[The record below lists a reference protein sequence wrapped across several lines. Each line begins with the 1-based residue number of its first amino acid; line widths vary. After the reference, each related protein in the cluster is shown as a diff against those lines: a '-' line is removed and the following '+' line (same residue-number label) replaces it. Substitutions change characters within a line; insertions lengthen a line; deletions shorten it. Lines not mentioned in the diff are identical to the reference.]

1 MMQAFHLFTADVRG
15 DCRNT
20 VYPHV
25 VEISTLAQLQ
35 QAAQYDHVGAAF
47 KDNHRS
53 NEGFLW
59 ADCLIADV
67 DNAAGEV
74 VEPAQIADDL
84 PDVQHY
90 VLYSRHHLLAKGT
103 APAVPRF
110 HVLFPIERTESR
122 EQLEGL
128 KRALCSH
135 FPYYDAACV
144 DGARFFFGVQQP
156 QGEAVDGLFT
166 LDEMLDHETEAP
178 PEEHAAVF
186 ADAIP
191 QGSRN
196 DTLSAY
202 ALKVL
207 KALGADNGKARQQF
221 EAKAAQCVPLLDD
234 DELETI
240 WRAAVRAY
248 RAKVANKPDYLDPT
262 AYALQGLQGGST
274 DAAGLRPS
282 DYSNLAQA
290 RIFERR
296 NAGEVLYNSGLGWL
310 VWDNSKFAADEAA
323 AHRRFHALTD
333 AQIVQARED
342 IKAAAAAGIEDGSN
356 AKAKQDAA
364 KAFAKFVIAQRSGAA
379 IRATLGEAQ
388 HLCDVSVEKLDSNAF
403 LLNCPGCTVDLK
415 TGKARP
421 NDPADKCTKACA
433 VDPGSTGAPLWLD
446 FVRRFTC
453 GDEALTDYLQMVA
466 GAAAVGHVYQEQLI
480 IAYGSGGNGKSTF
493 FNVLARV
500 LGSYAGTLSADALTA
515 NPNRNKL
522 PELAELRGKRLVLA
536 AELEEGTRLDVSML
550 KRLCSTDAVH
560 AEPKYKQPFEF
571 IPSHTCV
578 LFTNFLPKVG
588 SSDAGTWSRLVV
600 VPCRAKFRNTSGEIK
615 DMAGHLFDHAGGAV
629 LSWIIEGAR
638 RFIAADF
645 KLDPPPCVREAVE
658 QYRREN
664 DWLAHF
670 LEDCCEIGPNFS
682 APGGVLAATYR
693 EWSKRTGEFPRRND
707 ELKAALEERG
717 IIWRKTR
724 TGNFYYGLQMRP
736 DWF

>member
-1 MMQAFHLFTADVRG
+1 MQAFHLFTADVRG
-15 DCRNT
+15 DRRNT
-20 VYPHV
+20 VYPRA
-25 VEISTLAQLQ
+25 VEINTLAQLQ

-47 KDNHRS
+47 KDNRRQ

-67 DNAAGEV
+67 DNAAGDV
-74 VEPAQIADDL
+74 VVPAQIADDL

-90 VLYSRHHLLAKGT
+90 ILFSRHHLLAKGT

-110 HVLFPIERTESR
+110 HVLFPIDRTEDR

-128 KRALCSH
+128 KRALCSR

-144 DGARFFFGVQQP
+144 DGARFFFGTECP
-156 QGEAVDGLFT
+156 QGGAVDGLFT
-166 LDEMLDHETEAP
+166 LDEVLDPETEAP
-178 PEEHAAVF
+178 PEEHAAASVEV
-186 ADAIP
+186 IP

-207 KALGADNGKARQQF
+207 KAKGADDGTARQLF
-221 EAKAAQCVPLLDD
+221 DAKAAQCVPPLDD

-262 AYALQGLQGGST
+262 AYALQGLQEGST

-296 NAGEVLYNSGLGWL
+296 NAGEVLYSAGLGWL
-310 VWDNSKFAADEAA
+310 VWDGSKFAADESA

-333 AQIVQARED
+333 AQIVQAREEV
-342 IKAAAAAGIEDGSN
+342 KAAAAAGIEDSSN

-388 HLCDVSVEKLDSNAF
+388 HLCDVPTEKLDSNAF

-433 VDPGSTGAPLWLD
+433 VDPGSTGAPLWQT
-446 FVRRFTC
+446 FVQRFTC
-453 GDEALTDYLQMVA
+453 GDAALADYLQRVA

-600 VPCRAKFRNTSGEIK
+600 VPCRAKFRNEAGEIK

-658 QYRREN
+658 EYKADN

-670 LEDCCEIGPNFS
+670 LEDCCEIGKDYS
-682 APGGVLAATYR
+682 EKSGVVLATYR
-693 EWSKRTGEFPRRND
+693 EWSTRMGEFPRRQD
-707 ELKAALEERG
+707 EFKAALEGVG
-717 IIWRKTR
+717 IRWKKTKQ
-724 TGNFYYGLQMRP
+724 GNFYRGLKLLP
-736 DWF
+736 EWF

>member
-1 MMQAFHLFTADVRG
+1 MQAFHLFTADVRG
-15 DCRNT
+15 DRRNT
-20 VYPHV
+20 VYPHA
-25 VEISTLAQLQ
+25 VEINTLAQLQ

-47 KDNHRS
+47 KDNRRQ

-67 DNAAGEV
+67 DNAAGDV

-110 HVLFPIERTESR
+110 HVIFPIERTESR

-128 KRALCSH
+128 KRALCSR
-135 FPYYDAACV
+135 FPYYDSACV
-144 DGARFFFGVQQP
+144 DGARFFFGTEQP
-156 QGEAVDGLFT
+156 QGEAVNGLFT
-166 LDEMLDHETEAP
+166 LDEVLDPETETP
-178 PEEHAAVF
+178 PEEPAAAF
-186 ADAIP
+186 ADIIP

-356 AKAKQDAA
+356 AKARQDAA
-364 KAFAKFVIAQRSGAA
+364 KAYVKFIIAQRSGAA

-388 HLCDVSVEKLDSNAF
+388 HLCDVPTEKLDSDAF

-453 GDEALTDYLQMVA
+453 GDAALAEYLQMVA
-466 GAAAVGHVYQEQLI
+466 GAAAVGHVYQ
-480 IAYGSGGNGKSTF
+480 
-493 FNVLARV
+493 
-500 LGSYAGTLSADALTA
+500 
-515 NPNRNKL
+515 
-522 PELAELRGKRLVLA
+522 
-536 AELEEGTRLDVSML
+536 
-550 KRLCSTDAVH
+550 
-560 AEPKYKQPFEF
+560 
-571 IPSHTCV
+571 
-578 LFTNFLPKVG
+578 
-588 SSDAGTWSRLVV
+588 
-600 VPCRAKFRNTSGEIK
+600 
-615 DMAGHLFDHAGGAV
+615 
-629 LSWIIEGAR
+629 
-638 RFIAADF
+638 
-645 KLDPPPCVREAVE
+645 
-658 QYRREN
+658 
-664 DWLAHF
+664 
-670 LEDCCEIGPNFS
+670 
-682 APGGVLAATYR
+682 
-693 EWSKRTGEFPRRND
+693 
-707 ELKAALEERG
+707 
-717 IIWRKTR
+717 
-724 TGNFYYGLQMRP
+724 
-736 DWF
+736 

>member
-1 MMQAFHLFTADVRG
+1 MQAFHLFTADVRG
-15 DCRNT
+15 DRRNT
-20 VYPHV
+20 VYPHA
-25 VEISTLAQLQ
+25 VEINTLAQLQ

-47 KDNHRS
+47 KDNRRQ

-67 DNAAGEV
+67 DNAAGDV

-110 HVLFPIERTESR
+110 HVIFPIERTESR

-128 KRALCSH
+128 KRALCSR
-135 FPYYDAACV
+135 FPYYDSACV
-144 DGARFFFGVQQP
+144 DGARFFFGTEQP
-156 QGEAVDGLFT
+156 QGEAVNGLFT
-166 LDEMLDHETEAP
+166 LDEVLDPETETP
-178 PEEHAAVF
+178 PEEPAAAF
-186 ADAIP
+186 ADIIP

-310 VWDNSKFAADEAA
+310 VWDDSKFAADEAA

-342 IKAAAAAGIEDGSN
+342 IKAAAAAGIEDSSN
-356 AKAKQDAA
+356 AKARQDAA
-364 KAFAKFVIAQRSGAA
+364 KAYVKFIIAQRSGAA

-388 HLCDVSVEKLDSNAF
+388 HLCDVPTEKLDSNAF
-403 LLNCPGCTVDLK
+403 LLNCPTCTVNLK

-433 VDPGSTGAPLWLD
+433 VDPGSTGAALWQT
-446 FVRRFTC
+446 FVQRFTC
-453 GDEALTDYLQMVA
+453 GDAALADYLQQVA

-480 IAYGSGGNGKSTF
+480 VAYGSGGNGKSTF

-500 LGSYAGTLSADALTA
+500 LGSYAGTLSADALTV

-658 QYRREN
+658 QYHREN

-670 LEDCCEIGPNFS
+670 LEDCCEVGKDYS

-707 ELKAALEERG
+707 ELKAALEGAG
-717 IIWRKTR
+717 IRWRKTMN
-724 TGNFYYGLQMRP
+724 GAVYYGLQLRP

>member
-1 MMQAFHLFTADVRG
+1 MQAFHLFTADVRG
-15 DCRNT
+15 DRRNT
-20 VYPHV
+20 VYPRA
-25 VEISTLAQLQ
+25 VEINTLAQLQ

-47 KDNHRS
+47 KDNRRQ

-67 DNAAGEV
+67 DNAAGDV

-90 VLYSRHHLLAKGT
+90 ILFSRHHLLAKGT

-110 HVLFPIERTESR
+110 HVLFPIDRTEDR

-128 KRALCSH
+128 KRALCSR

-144 DGARFFFGVQQP
+144 DGARFFFGTECP
-156 QGEAVDGLFT
+156 QGGAVDGLFT
-166 LDEMLDHETEAP
+166 LDEVLDPETEAP
-178 PEEHAAVF
+178 PEEHAAASVEV
-186 ADAIP
+186 IP

-207 KALGADNGKARQQF
+207 KAKGADDGTARQLF
-221 EAKAAQCVPLLDD
+221 DAKAAQCVPPLDD

-262 AYALQGLQGGST
+262 AYALQGLQEGST

-296 NAGEVLYNSGLGWL
+296 NAGEVLYSAGLGWL
-310 VWDNSKFAADEAA
+310 VWDGSKFAADESAA
-323 AHRRFHALTD
+323 NRRFHALTD
-333 AQIVQARED
+333 AQIVQAREEV
-342 IKAAAAAGIEDGSN
+342 KAAAAAGIEDSSN

-364 KAFAKFVIAQRSGAA
+364 
-379 IRATLGEAQ
+379 
-388 HLCDVSVEKLDSNAF
+388 
-403 LLNCPGCTVDLK
+403 
-415 TGKARP
+415 
-421 NDPADKCTKACA
+421 
-433 VDPGSTGAPLWLD
+433 
-446 FVRRFTC
+446 
-453 GDEALTDYLQMVA
+453 
-466 GAAAVGHVYQEQLI
+466 
-480 IAYGSGGNGKSTF
+480 
-493 FNVLARV
+493 
-500 LGSYAGTLSADALTA
+500 
-515 NPNRNKL
+515 
-522 PELAELRGKRLVLA
+522 KRLVLA

-600 VPCRAKFRNTSGEIK
+600 VPCRAKFRNEAGEIK

-658 QYRREN
+658 EYKADN

-670 LEDCCEIGPNFS
+670 LEDCCEIGKDYS
-682 APGGVLAATYR
+682 EKSGVVLATYR
-693 EWSKRTGEFPRRND
+693 EWSTRMGEFPRRQD
-707 ELKAALEERG
+707 EFKAALEGVG
-717 IIWRKTR
+717 IRWKKTKQ
-724 TGNFYYGLQMRP
+724 GNFYRGLKLLP
-736 DWF
+736 EWF

>member
-1 MMQAFHLFTADVRG
+1 MQAFHLVTADVRG
-15 DCRNT
+15 DRRNT
-20 VYPHV
+20 VYPHA
-25 VEISTLAQLQ
+25 VEINTLAQLQ

-47 KDNHRS
+47 KDNRRQ

-67 DNAAGEV
+67 DNAAGDV

-110 HVLFPIERTESR
+110 HVIFPIERTEDR

-166 LDEMLDHETEAP
+166 LDEMLDPETEAP
-178 PEEHAAVF
+178 PEEHAAASVEV
-186 ADAIP
+186 IQ

-207 KALGADNGKARQQF
+207 KAKGADDGTARQLF
-221 EAKAAQCVPLLDD
+221 DAKAAQCVPPLDD
-234 DELETI
+234 EEITTI

-248 RAKVANKPDYLDPT
+248 KAKVASRADYLDPT
-262 AYALQGLQGGST
+262 AYALQGLQEGST

-388 HLCDVSVEKLDSNAF
+388 HLCDVPTEKLDRNAF

-453 GDEALTDYLQMVA
+453 GDEALAEYLQMVA

-536 AELEEGTRLDVSML
+536 AEREEGTRLDVSML

-600 VPCRAKFRNTSGEIK
+600 VPCRAKFRNEAGEIK

-645 KLDPPPCVREAVE
+645 KLDPPPCVHEAVE
-658 QYRREN
+658 QYRQEN

-670 LEDCCEIGPNFS
+670 LEDCCEVGKDYS

-707 ELKAALEERG
+707 ELKAALEGAG
-717 IIWRKTR
+717 IRWRKTMN
-724 TGNFYYGLQMRP
+724 GAVYYGLQLRP

>member
-1 MMQAFHLFTADVRG
+1 MQAFHLFTADVRG
-15 DCRNT
+15 DRRNT
-20 VYPHV
+20 VYPHA
-25 VEISTLAQLQ
+25 VEINTLAQLQ

-47 KDNHRS
+47 KDNRRQ

-67 DNAAGEV
+67 DNAAGDV

-110 HVLFPIERTESR
+110 HVIFPIERTESR
-122 EQLEGL
+122 EQLGGL
-128 KRALCSH
+128 KRALCSR
-135 FPYYDAACV
+135 FPYYDSACV
-144 DGARFFFGVQQP
+144 DGARFFFGVEQP

-166 LDEMLDHETEAP
+166 LDEMLDPETEAP
-178 PEEHAAVF
+178 PEEHAAASVEV
-186 ADAIP
+186 IP

-207 KALGADNGKARQQF
+207 KAKGADDGTARQLF
-221 EAKAAQCVPLLDD
+221 DAKAAQCVPPLDD
-234 DELETI
+234 EEITTI

-248 RAKVANKPDYLDPT
+248 EAKVASRADYLDPT

-356 AKAKQDAA
+356 AKARQDAA
-364 KAFAKFVIAQRSGAA
+364 KAYVRFIIAQRSGAA

-388 HLCDVSVEKLDSNAF
+388 HLCDVPVEKLDSNAF

-433 VDPGSTGAPLWLD
+433 VDPGSTGAALWQT
-446 FVRRFTC
+446 FVQRFTC
-453 GDEALTDYLQMVA
+453 GDAALADYLQQVA

-480 IAYGSGGNGKSTF
+480 VAYGNGKSTF

-500 LGSYAGTLSADALTA
+500 LGSYAGTLSADALTV

-658 QYRREN
+658 QYRQEN

-707 ELKAALEERG
+707 ELKAALEGVG
-717 IIWRKTR
+717 IRWKKTKQ
-724 TGNFYYGLQMRP
+724 GAIYNGLQLRP

>member
-1 MMQAFHLFTADVRG
+1 MQAFHLFTADVRG
-15 DCRNT
+15 DRRNT
-20 VYPHV
+20 VYPHA
-25 VEISTLAQLQ
+25 VEINTLAQLQ

-47 KDNHRS
+47 KDNRRQ

-67 DNAAGEV
+67 DNAAGDV

-110 HVLFPIERTESR
+110 HVLFPIERTKSR

-144 DGARFFFGVQQP
+144 DGARFFFGTEQP

-166 LDEMLDHETEAP
+166 LDEVLDPETEIP
-178 PEEHAAVF
+178 PEKPAAAF
-186 ADAIP
+186 ADTIP

-207 KALGADNGKARQQF
+207 KAKGTDDGTARQLF
-221 EAKAAQCVPLLDD
+221 DAKAAQCVPPLDD
-234 DELETI
+234 EEITTI

-248 RAKVANKPDYLDPT
+248 KAKVASRADYLDPT
-262 AYALQGLQGGST
+262 AYALQGLQEGST
-274 DAAGLRPS
+274 DVAGIRPS

-388 HLCDVSVEKLDSNAF
+388 HLCDVPVEKLDSNAF
-403 LLNCPGCTVDLK
+403 FLNCPGCTVDLK

-453 GDEALTDYLQMVA
+453 GDEALADYLQMVA

-500 LGSYAGTLSADALTA
+500 LGGYAGTLSADALTA

-658 QYRREN
+658 QYRQEN

-670 LEDCCEIGPNFS
+670 LEDCCEVGKDYS

-707 ELKAALEERG
+707 ELKAALEGAG
-717 IIWRKTR
+717 IRWRKTMN
-724 TGNFYYGLQMRP
+724 GAVYYGLQLRP

>member
-1 MMQAFHLFTADVRG
+1 MQAFHLFTADVRG
-15 DCRNT
+15 DRRNT
-20 VYPHV
+20 VYPHA
-25 VEISTLAQLQ
+25 VEINTLAQLQ

-47 KDNHRS
+47 KDDRRQ

-67 DNAAGEV
+67 DNSTGDV
-74 VEPAQIADDL
+74 VEPAQIADAL

-90 VLYSRHHLLAKGT
+90 ILYSRHHLLAKGT

-128 KRALCSH
+128 KRALCSR

-144 DGARFFFGVQQP
+144 DAARFFFGTEQP

-166 LDEMLDHETEAP
+166 LDEMLDPETETP
-178 PEEHAAVF
+178 PEAPAAAF
-186 ADAIP
+186 AEAIP

-202 ALKVL
+202 ALRVL
-207 KALGADNGKARQQF
+207 KAKSADDGTARQLF
-221 EAKAAQCVPLLDD
+221 DAKAAQCVPPLDD
-234 DELETI
+234 SELETI

-248 RAKVANKPDYLDPT
+248 RAKVANKPDYLPPT
-262 AYALQGLQGGST
+262 EYALQGLQSGSS
-274 DAAGLRPS
+274 DNNKLRPS

-290 RIFERR
+290 RIFKNR
-296 NAGEVLYNSGLGWL
+296 NEGELLYNSGLGWL
-310 VWDNSKFAADEAA
+310 VWDESKFAADESA

-333 AQIVQARED
+333 AQIVQAREEV
-342 IKAAAAAGIEDGSN
+342 KTAAAAGIEDGSN
-356 AKAKQDAA
+356 AKVRQDAA

-388 HLCDVSVEKLDSNAF
+388 HLCDVPVEKLDSNAF
-403 LLNCPGCTVDLK
+403 LLNCPGCTVDLR
-415 TGKARP
+415 TGKSKK
-421 NDPADKCTKACA
+421 NDPADLCTKSCA
-433 VDPGSTGAPLWLD
+433 VNPGTEGAALWLD
-446 FVRRFTC
+446 FVQRFTC
-453 GDEALTDYLQMVA
+453 GDAALADYLQMVA

-600 VPCRAKFRNTSGEIK
+600 VPCRAKFRNEAGEIK

-638 RFIAADF
+638 RFIAAGF
-645 KLDPPPCVREAVE
+645 KLDPPPCVRQAVE
-658 QYRREN
+658 EYRADN

-670 LEDCCEIGPNFS
+670 LGDCCEIGKDYS

-707 ELKAALEERG
+707 ELKAALEGVG
-717 IIWRKTR
+717 IRWRKTMN
-724 TGNFYYGLQMRP
+724 GAVYYGLQLRS

>member
-1 MMQAFHLFTADVRG
+1 MQAFHLFIADVRG
-15 DCRNT
+15 DRRNT
-20 VYPHV
+20 VYPHA
-25 VEISTLAQLQ
+25 VEINTLAQLQ

-47 KDNHRS
+47 KDNRRS

-67 DNAAGEV
+67 DNSTGDV

-90 VLYSRHHLLAKGT
+90 TLFSRHHLLAKGT

-128 KRALCSH
+128 KRALCSR
-135 FPYYDAACV
+135 FPYYDSACV
-144 DGARFFFGVQQP
+144 DGARFFFGVEQP

-166 LDEMLDHETEAP
+166 LDEMLDPETETP
-178 PEEHAAVF
+178 PEEPAAAF
-186 ADAIP
+186 ADVIP

-196 DTLSAY
+196 ATLSAY

-207 KALGADNGKARQQF
+207 KAKGADDGTARQLF
-221 EAKAAQCVPLLDD
+221 DAKAAQCVPPLDD
-234 DELETI
+234 DELEAL

-248 RAKVANKPDYLDPT
+248 KAKVASRADYLDPT
-262 AYALQGLQGGST
+262 AYALQGLPDGST

-296 NAGEVLYNSGLGWL
+296 NAGEVLYNAGLGWL
-310 VWDNSKFAADEAA
+310 VWDNSRFAADEAA

-333 AQIVQARED
+333 AQLVQARED
-342 IKAAAAAGIEDGSN
+342 IKAAAAAGIDGSTD

-364 KAFAKFVIAQRSGAA
+364 KAFTKFVISQRSGAA

-388 HLCDVSVEKLDSNAF
+388 HLCDVPVEKLDSNAF
-403 LLNCPGCTVDLK
+403 LLNCPKCTVDLK

-421 NDPADKCTKACA
+421 NDPADKCTKVCA
-433 VDPGSTGAPLWLD
+433 VDPGSTGAALWLD
-446 FVRRFTC
+446 FVQRFTC
-453 GDEALTDYLQMVA
+453 GDAALADYLQQVA

-480 IAYGSGGNGKSTF
+480 VAYGSGGNGKSTF

-500 LGSYAGTLSADALTA
+500 LGSYAGTLSADALTV

-571 IPSHTCV
+571 QPSHTAV

-600 VPCRAKFRNTSGEIK
+600 VPCKAKFRNTSGEIK
-615 DMAGHLFDHAGGAV
+615 DMAGHLFDYAGGAV

-658 QYRREN
+658 QYKADN

-707 ELKAALEERG
+707 ELKAALEGVG
-717 IIWRKTR
+717 IRWRKTMN
-724 TGNFYYGLQMRP
+724 GAVYYGLQLRP

>member
-615 DMAGHLFDHAGGAV
+615 AMAGHLFDHAGGAV

>member
-1 MMQAFHLFTADVRG
+1 MQAFHLFTADVRG
-15 DCRNT
+15 DRRNT
-20 VYPHV
+20 VYPHA
-25 VEISTLAQLQ
+25 VEINTLAQLQ

-47 KDNHRS
+47 KDNRRQ

-67 DNAAGEV
+67 DNAAGDV

-110 HVLFPIERTESR
+110 HVIFPIERTESR
-122 EQLEGL
+122 EQLKGL
-128 KRALCSH
+128 KRALCSR
-135 FPYYDAACV
+135 FPYYDSACV
-144 DGARFFFGVQQP
+144 DGARFFFGVEQP
-156 QGEAVDGLFT
+156 QGEAVHGLFT
-166 LDEMLDHETEAP
+166 LDEMLDPETETP
-178 PEEHAAVF
+178 PEKPAAAF

-196 DTLSAY
+196 ATLSAY

-207 KALGADNGKARQQF
+207 KAKGADDGTARQLF
-221 EAKAAQCVPLLDD
+221 DAKAAQCMPPLDD

-262 AYALQGLQGGST
+262 AYALQGLQEGST
-274 DAAGLRPS
+274 DTAGLRPS

-323 AHRRFHALTD
+323 VHRRFHALTD
-333 AQIVQARED
+333 TQIVQARED
-342 IKAAAAAGIEDGSN
+342 IKAAAAAGIEDSSN
-356 AKAKQDAA
+356 AKARQDAA
-364 KAFAKFVIAQRSGAA
+364 KAYVKFIIAQRSGAA

-403 LLNCPGCTVDLK
+403 LLNCPTCTVNLK

-433 VDPGSTGAPLWLD
+433 VDPGSTGAALWQT
-446 FVRRFTC
+446 FVQRFTC
-453 GDEALTDYLQMVA
+453 GDAALADYLQQVA

-480 IAYGSGGNGKSTF
+480 VAYGNGGNGKSTF

-500 LGSYAGTLSADALTA
+500 LGSYAGTLSADALTV

-615 DMAGHLFDHAGGAV
+615 DMTGHLFDHAGGAV

-670 LEDCCEIGPNFS
+670 LEDCCEIGKDYSVPAGQLLS
-682 APGGVLAATYR
+682 VYR
-693 EWSKRTGEFPRRND
+693 GWSQTAHEFTRRQD
-707 ELKAALEERG
+707 EFKFALEERG
-717 IIWRKTR
+717 FFRKRGTN
-724 TGNFYYGLQMRP
+724 GIFYFGLKLNK
-736 DWF
+736 DYF

>member
-1 MMQAFHLFTADVRG
+1 MQAFHLFTADVRG
-15 DCRNT
+15 DRRNT
-20 VYPHV
+20 VYPHA
-25 VEISTLAQLQ
+25 VEINTLAQLQ
-35 QAAQYDHVGAAF
+35 QAAQHDHIGAAF
-47 KDNHRS
+47 RDNRRS

-67 DNAAGEV
+67 DNSTGDV
-74 VEPAQIADDL
+74 VELAQIADDL

-90 VLYSRHHLLAKGT
+90 ILYSRHHLLAKGT

-110 HVLFPIERTESR
+110 HVLFPIDRTEDR
-122 EQLEGL
+122 AKVEGL
-128 KRALCSH
+128 KRALCSR
-135 FPYYDAACV
+135 FTYYDAACV
-144 DGARFFFGVQQP
+144 DGARFFFGTEQP
-156 QGEAVDGLFT
+156 QGEAVHGLFT
-166 LDEMLDHETEAP
+166 LDEILDPETETP
-178 PEEHAAVF
+178 PEKPAAAFV
-186 ADAIP
+186 DAIP

-207 KALGADNGKARQQF
+207 KAKGADDGTARQLF
-221 EAKAAQCVPLLDD
+221 DAKAAQCVPPLDD
-234 DELETI
+234 EELTTI

-248 RAKVANKPDYLDPT
+248 KAKVASKADYLPPT
-262 AYALQGLQGGST
+262 EYALQGLKSGSS
-274 DAAGLRPS
+274 DNNKLHPS

-290 RIFERR
+290 RIFEHR
-296 NAGEVLYNSGLGWL
+296 NAGEVLYNAGLGWL
-310 VWDNSKFAADEAA
+310 VWDESKFAADESA
-323 AHRRFHALTD
+323 AHRRFHSLTD
-333 AQIVQARED
+333 AQIVQAREEV
-342 IKAAAAAGIEDGSN
+342 KAAAAAGIEDSSN

-388 HLCDVSVEKLDSNAF
+388 HLCDVSVEKLDSDAF
-403 LLNCPGCTVDLK
+403 LLNCPTSTVNLK
-415 TGKARP
+415 TGKSKP

-433 VDPGSTGAPLWLD
+433 VDPSTEGASLWMD

-453 GDEALTDYLQMVA
+453 GDAALAEYLQMVA

-480 IAYGSGGNGKSTF
+480 VAYGSGGNGKSTF

-500 LGSYAGTLSADALTA
+500 LGSYAGTLSADALTV

-536 AELEEGTRLDVSML
+536 AELEEGMRLDISML
-550 KRLCSTDAVH
+550 KRLCSTDALHV
-560 AEPKYKQPFEF
+560 EPKYKQPFEF

-600 VPCRAKFRNTSGEIK
+600 VPCRAKFRNETGEVK
-615 DMAGHLFDHAGGAV
+615 DYAGYLFDRAGGAV

-658 QYRREN
+658 QYRQEN

-670 LEDCCEIGPNFS
+670 LEDCCEIGKDYS

-707 ELKAALEERG
+707 ELKAALEGAG
-717 IIWRKTR
+717 IRWRKTMN
-724 TGNFYYGLQMRP
+724 GAIYYGLQLRA

>member
-1 MMQAFHLFTADVRG
+1 M
-15 DCRNT
+15 
-20 VYPHV
+20 
-25 VEISTLAQLQ
+25 
-35 QAAQYDHVGAAF
+35 
-47 KDNHRS
+47 
-53 NEGFLW
+53 
-59 ADCLIADV
+59 
-67 DNAAGEV
+67 
-74 VEPAQIADDL
+74 
-84 PDVQHY
+84 
-90 VLYSRHHLLAKGT
+90 
-103 APAVPRF
+103 
-110 HVLFPIERTESR
+110 
-122 EQLEGL
+122 
-128 KRALCSH
+128 
-135 FPYYDAACV
+135 
-144 DGARFFFGVQQP
+144 
-156 QGEAVDGLFT
+156 
-166 LDEMLDHETEAP
+166 
-178 PEEHAAVF
+178 
-186 ADAIP
+186 
-191 QGSRN
+191 
-196 DTLSAY
+196 
-202 ALKVL
+202 
-207 KALGADNGKARQQF
+207 
-221 EAKAAQCVPLLDD
+221 
-234 DELETI
+234 
-240 WRAAVRAY
+240 
-248 RAKVANKPDYLDPT
+248 
-262 AYALQGLQGGST
+262 
-274 DAAGLRPS
+274 
-282 DYSNLAQA
+282 
-290 RIFERR
+290 
-296 NAGEVLYNSGLGWL
+296 LYNSGLGWL

-356 AKAKQDAA
+356 AKARQDAA
-364 KAFAKFVIAQRSGAA
+364 KAYVRFIIAQRSGAA

-388 HLCDVSVEKLDSNAF
+388 HLCDVPVEKLDSNAF

-433 VDPGSTGAPLWLD
+433 VDPGSTGAALWQT
-446 FVRRFTC
+446 FVQRFTC
-453 GDEALTDYLQMVA
+453 GDAALADYLQQVA

-480 IAYGSGGNGKSTF
+480 VAYGNGGNGKSTF

-500 LGSYAGTLSADALTA
+500 LGSYAGTLSADALTV

-658 QYRREN
+658 QYRQEN

-707 ELKAALEERG
+707 ELKAALEGVG
-717 IIWRKTR
+717 IRWKKTKQ
-724 TGNFYYGLQMRP
+724 GAIYNGLQLRP

>member
-1 MMQAFHLFTADVRG
+1 MQAFHLFAADVRG
-15 DCRNT
+15 DRRNT
-20 VYPHV
+20 VYPHA
-25 VEISTLAQLQ
+25 VEINTLAQLQ

-47 KDNHRS
+47 KDNRRS

-90 VLYSRHHLLAKGT
+90 VLYSRHHLLAKDT

-166 LDEMLDHETEAP
+166 LDEMLDPETETP
-178 PEEHAAVF
+178 PEEPAAAF

-191 QGSRN
+191 QGRRN

-202 ALKVL
+202 ALKVI
-207 KALGADNGKARQQF
+207 KALGADDGKARQQF
-221 EAKAAQCVPLLDD
+221 DAKAAQCVPPLDD

-310 VWDNSKFAADEAA
+310 VWDNSRFAADEAA

-333 AQIVQARED
+333 AQLVQARED

-364 KAFAKFVIAQRSGAA
+364 KAYVKFIIAQRSGAA

-403 LLNCPGCTVDLK
+403 LLNCPTCTVNLK

-421 NDPADKCTKACA
+421 NDPADKCTKVCA
-433 VDPGSTGAPLWLD
+433 VDPGSMGAALWLD
-446 FVRRFTC
+446 FVQRFTC
-453 GDEALTDYLQMVA
+453 GDAALAEYLQMVA

-658 QYRREN
+658 QYRQAN

-707 ELKAALEERG
+707 ELKAALEGVG
-717 IIWRKTR
+717 IRWKKTKQ
-724 TGNFYYGLQMRP
+724 GAIYNGLQLRP

>member
-1 MMQAFHLFTADVRG
+1 MQAFHLFTADVRG
-15 DCRNT
+15 DRRNT
-20 VYPHV
+20 VYPRA
-25 VEISTLAQLQ
+25 VEINTLAQLQ

-47 KDNHRS
+47 KDNRRQ

-59 ADCLIADV
+59 ADCLIGDV
-67 DNAAGEV
+67 DNAAGDV

-90 VLYSRHHLLAKGT
+90 VLFSRHHLLAKGT

-110 HVLFPIERTESR
+110 HVIFPIERTEDR

-128 KRALCSH
+128 KRALCSR
-135 FPYYDAACV
+135 FPYYDSACV

-166 LDEMLDHETEAP
+166 LDEMLDPETEAP
-178 PEEHAAVF
+178 PEEHAAASVEV
-186 ADAIP
+186 IP

-207 KALGADNGKARQQF
+207 KAKGADDGTARRLF
-221 EAKAAQCVPLLDD
+221 DAKAAQCVPPLDD

-323 AHRRFHALTD
+323 VHRRFHALTD
-333 AQIVQARED
+333 TQIVQARED
-342 IKAAAAAGIEDGSN
+342 IKAAAAAGIEDSSN
-356 AKAKQDAA
+356 AKARQDAA
-364 KAFAKFVIAQRSGAA
+364 KAYVKFIIAQRSGAA

-403 LLNCPGCTVDLK
+403 LLNCPTCTVDLK

-433 VDPGSTGAPLWLD
+433 VDPGSTGAALWQT
-446 FVRRFTC
+446 FVQRFTC
-453 GDEALTDYLQMVA
+453 GDAALADYLQQVA

-480 IAYGSGGNGKSTF
+480 VAYGNGGNGKSTF

-500 LGSYAGTLSADALTA
+500 LGSYAGTLSADALTV

-600 VPCRAKFRNTSGEIK
+600 VPCRAKFRNEAGEIK

-645 KLDPPPCVREAVE
+645 KLDPPPCVHEAVE

-670 LEDCCEIGPNFS
+670 LEDCCEVGKDYS

>member
-1 MMQAFHLFTADVRG
+1 MQAFHLFTADVRG
-15 DCRNT
+15 DRRNT
-20 VYPHV
+20 VYPHA

-35 QAAQYDHVGAAF
+35 QAAQHDHVGAAF
-47 KDNHRS
+47 KDNRRQ

-90 VLYSRHHLLAKGT
+90 LLYSRHHLLAKGT

-110 HVLFPIERTESR
+110 HVIFPIERTESR

-128 KRALCSH
+128 KRALCSR
-135 FPYYDAACV
+135 FPYYDSACV
-144 DGARFFFGVQQP
+144 DGARFFFGVEQP
-156 QGEAVDGLFT
+156 QGEAVHGLFT
-166 LDEMLDHETEAP
+166 LDEMLDPETETP
-178 PEEHAAVF
+178 PKEPAAAF
-186 ADAIP
+186 ADVIP

-207 KALGADNGKARQQF
+207 KAKGADDGTARQLF
-221 EAKAAQCVPLLDD
+221 DAKAAQCVPPLDD

-240 WRAAVRAY
+240 WQAAVRAY
-248 RAKVANKPDYLDPT
+248 RAKVASKADYLSPT
-262 AYALQGLQGGST
+262 AYALQGLQEGST

-296 NAGEVLYNSGLGWL
+296 NAGRVLYNSGLGWL

-333 AQIVQARED
+333 AQLVQVRED
-342 IKAAAAAGIEDGSN
+342 IKAAAAAGIDGGSAD

-364 KAFAKFVIAQRSGAA
+364 KAYLKFIIAQRSGAA

-388 HLCDVSVEKLDSNAF
+388 HLCDVPVEKLDSNAF
-403 LLNCPGCTVDLK
+403 LLNCPGCTVDLR
-415 TGKARP
+415 TGKSKP

-433 VDPGSTGAPLWLD
+433 VDPGSTGAALWQT
-446 FVRRFTC
+446 FVQRFTC
-453 GDEALTDYLQMVA
+453 GDAALADYLQQVA
-466 GAAAVGHVYQEQLI
+466 GAAAVGRVYQEQLI

-629 LSWIIEGAR
+629 LSWIVEGAR
-638 RFIAADF
+638 RFIAADY

-658 QYRREN
+658 EYKADN

-670 LEDCCEIGPNFS
+670 LEDCCEIGKDYSVPAGQLLS
-682 APGGVLAATYR
+682 VYR
-693 EWSKRTGEFPRRND
+693 GWSQETHEFTRRQD
-707 ELKAALEERG
+707 EFKAALEGAGFFRKRVTNG
-717 IIWRKTR
+717 I
-724 TGNFYYGLQMRP
+724 FYFGLKLNK
-736 DWF
+736 DYF